1 MPLLLTDT
9 DIDQLMTMTEC
20 VEVIE
25 DSFRQVGNGQ
35 TWNRPRSRIRMPR
48 GFHHLMAA
56 SVLGSEVFGLK
67 TYTSFRSG
75 VRFIVMLYDSNN
87 GDLVAMVQGERLTQL
102 RTGAVTSVATRYM
115 ARENSVTVGIIG
127 TGNQGRT
134 QLAGVCEARNIKRV
148 KAFDRV
154 EDSVRLFC
162 EEMSAE
168 LDVEITP
175 VESAEEAVKD
185 SDIVIT
191 MTTSRTPVLLG
202 DWLEDGQHINAAGSN
217 HWIRQEVDDNVV
229 RRANSIIVDS
239 IEDAQVEAGDL
250 LYPIER
256 GRIQW
261 SQIKELADVVVGH
274 ITTRTSPEDITLFES
289 QGIAVSDIAAAAYVY
304 GKAKEQG
311 LGTELP
317 MDS

>member
-87 GDLVAMVQGERLTQL
+87 GDLLAMVQGERLTQL

-154 EDSVRLFC
+154 EDSARLFC

-250 LYPIER
+250 LYR
-256 GRIQW
+256 RIQW
-261 SQIKELADVVVGH
+261 SQIKGLADVVVGH
-274 ITTRTSPEDITLFES
+274 ITTRRSPEDITLFES

>member
-9 DIDQLMTMTEC
+9 DVNKLMTMKEC

-25 DSFRQVGNGQ
+25 DSFRQVADGQ
-35 TWNRPRSRIRMPR
+35 TCNRPRSRIRMPR
-48 GFHHLMAA
+48 GFHHLLAA
-56 SVLGSEVFGLK
+56 SVLGSDVFGLK

-87 GDLVAMVQGERLTQL
+87 GDLLAMVQGGRMTQL
-102 RTGAVTSVATRYM
+102 RTGAVTSVATKYM
-115 ARENSVTVGIIG
+115 SREDSTTVGIIG

-134 QLAGVCEARNIKRV
+134 QLAGVYEARNITSV
-148 KAFDRV
+148 KAYDRV
-154 EDSVRLFC
+154 EDSVKLFV

-168 LDVEITP
+168 LDVEITAVDTP
-175 VESAEEAVKD
+175 EEAVKG
-185 SDIVIT
+185 SDIIIT

-239 IEDAQVEAGDL
+239 LEDAQIEAGDL

-261 SQIKELADVVVGH
+261 SQIKELADVVAGH
-274 ITTRTSPEDITLFES
+274 ITPRTSPEDVTLFES